1 MPHWELFDNLHN
13 PAHVNEKISVMP
25 RPSLPDLTAFQ
36 VIATHR
42 SFRKAATELGVSA
55 SALSHTMRGLEEQLG
70 VRLLHRTTRSVA
82 LTEAGQALL
91 ARLQPALWEIQDAL
105 DSVNAFRETPR
116 GTLRLNVP
124 SDAARF
130 LLAPKLAGFLATYP
144 DVQLELISDDHLLD
158 IVAHGFDAGIRCQE
172 TLPQDMVAIPFGQ
185 NQRFV
190 VVASPAFCAQYGVPQ
205 TPPELMQFA
214 CIRRR
219 FPNGEL
225 YHWEF
230 ARGLETCAVNVQGSF
245 TASDSY
251 VMREAALQ
259 GLGFAYLL
267 EQHVTDD
274 VKNGRLVQVLA
285 DYCPADAGFFL
296 YYPSRKQLSAS
307 LRALIAYWKT
317 A

>member
-1 MPHWELFDNLHN
+1 MQHTGLFDNLHN
-13 PAHVNEKISVMP
+13 PAHVNEKISVMS

-42 SFRKAATELGVSA
+42 SFRKAALELGVSA
-55 SALSHTMRGLEEQLG
+55 SALSHTIRHIEEQLG

-91 ARLQPALWEIQDAL
+91 ARLQPALWEIQEAL

-190 VVASPAFCAQYGVPQ
+190 VVASPGFCKQYGIPQ
-205 TPPELMQFA
+205 TPPELAQFE
-214 CIRRR
+214 CIQRR

-225 YHWEF
+225 YRWEF
-230 ARGLETCAVNVQGSF
+230 AREQETYVIDVRGRL
-245 TASDSY
+245 TASDSN
-251 VMREAALQ
+251 VMRAAALQ
-259 GLGFAYLL
+259 GLGLAYLL
-267 EQHVTDD
+267 EQHVTEDI
-274 VKNGRLVQVLA
+274 KNDRLVQVLA
-285 DYCPADAGFFL
+285 DYCPADGGFFL
-296 YYPSRKQLSAS
+296 YYPSRKQLSTS
-307 LRALIAYWKT
+307 LRALIDYWRSP
-317 A
+317 